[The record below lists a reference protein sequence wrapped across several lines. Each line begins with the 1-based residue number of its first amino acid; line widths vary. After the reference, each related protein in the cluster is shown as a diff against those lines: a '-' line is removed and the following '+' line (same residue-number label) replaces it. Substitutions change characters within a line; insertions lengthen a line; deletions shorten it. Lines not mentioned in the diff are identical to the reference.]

1 VYARSRAE
9 RTSSRALWVAA
20 ESIHAVTYFA
30 PSCRAALRDAGLK
43 GFWSGYFASRAAPL
57 GAVGP
62 GPVTAAFANF
72 HPQMVARAVPSC
84 WDVVTPEA
92 LCTVRA
98 RAAAAALAELC
109 RVESRTALAE
119 ALPLLRR
126 AVSAC
131 DAPGRVLAAANRD
144 LWPVVA
150 ADLGPDGLAEAWQ
163 ATTTLREHRG
173 DGHVVALVV
182 HGLSGLDA
190 HLLAVGTK
198 GVDPEI
204 LRDNRGWSE
213 EEWDVAAA
221 TLTSRGFLH
230 ADGRATD
237 TGRTCHA
244 QVEALTDRL
253 AEPAFRDLSDGALED
268 LLGAL
273 VSCAADVVASG
284 VLPFPNPMGLPR
296 LASSS

>member
-1 VYARSRAE
+1 
-9 RTSSRALWVAA
+9 VAA

-30 PSCRAALRDAGLK
+30 PGCRAALRDVGLK
-43 GFWSGYFASRAAPL
+43 GFWLGYFASRAAPL

-72 HPQMVARAVPSC
+72 HPDMVARAVPSC
-84 WDVVTPEA
+84 WDVVGPEA

-98 RAAAAALAELC
+98 RAAAVALAELC
-109 RVESRTALAE
+109 RVEARTALAE

-126 AVSAC
+126 AVAAC
-131 DAPGRVLAAANRD
+131 DAPGRVLAGANRD

-173 DGHVVALVV
+173 DGHVAALLV
-182 HGLSGLDA
+182 HGLRGVEA
-190 HLLAVGTK
+190 HLLAAGTK
-198 GVDPEI
+198 GIDPEL

-213 EEWDVAAA
+213 GEWAAAA
-221 TLTSRGFLH
+221 TALVSRGLLRQ
-230 ADGRATD
+230 DGRATD
-237 TGRTCHA
+237 AGRTCHA
-244 QVEALTDRL
+244 EVEELTDRL
-253 AEPAFRDLSDGALED
+253 AEPAYRDLSDSALED

-273 VSCAADVVASG
+273 ASCAADVVASG

-296 LASSS
+296 LARST